1 MADPYVLTNARTMA
15 ISGMSCNR
23 PDRGRGDAFQ
33 QKESIMIVEKV
44 VYTARTRTSG
54 GREGGM
60 SRSSDGHL
68 DVKTSLPGLGS
79 GTNPEQL
86 FAAAWSTCFISAIK
100 IEAGKRTIQLPS
112 VVAVDAEVDLGIGQG
127 GYVLQARLNVRLPGV
142 EPQAAQALAAA
153 AHLICPYS
161 KATHGNINVETQ
173 VSTEA

>member
-1 MADPYVLTNARTMA
+1 MA
-15 ISGMSCNR
+15 IPGMSCTR
-23 PDRGRGDAFQ
+23 PDRGHGDA
-33 QKESIMIVEKV
+33 SNRR
-44 VYTARTRTSG
+44 YTARTHTSG

-60 SRSSDGHL
+60 SRSSVGHL

-100 IEAGKRTIQLPS
+100 IEAVKRKIQLPP
-112 VVAVDAEVDLGIGQG
+112 VVAVDAEVDLGIAQG

>member
-1 MADPYVLTNARTMA
+1 
-15 ISGMSCNR
+15 
-23 PDRGRGDAFQ
+23 
-33 QKESIMIVEKV
+33 MIVEKL
-44 VYTARTRTSG
+44 VYTARTHTSG

-68 DVKTSLPGLGS
+68 DVKTS
-79 GTNPEQL
+79 
-86 FAAAWSTCFISAIK
+86 
-100 IEAGKRTIQLPS
+100 
-112 VVAVDAEVDLGIGQG
+112 VDAEVDLGIAQG